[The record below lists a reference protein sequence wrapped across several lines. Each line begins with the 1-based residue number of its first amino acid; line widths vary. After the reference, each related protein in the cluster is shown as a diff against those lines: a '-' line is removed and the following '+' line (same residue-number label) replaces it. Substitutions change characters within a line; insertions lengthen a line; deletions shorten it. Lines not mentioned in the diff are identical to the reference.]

1 MVTETGGNWDLS
13 KPVRSSLFKGNGKL
27 TGNVEYHQIEEG
39 EKECM
44 LEVDWGFGI
53 DFIFEQFL
61 SQ

>member
-1 MVTETGGNWDLS
+1 MKTLTGSNWDLD

-27 TGNVEYHQIEEG
+27 TGNVEYHELSG

-44 LEVDWGFGI
+44 LEVDHDFGK